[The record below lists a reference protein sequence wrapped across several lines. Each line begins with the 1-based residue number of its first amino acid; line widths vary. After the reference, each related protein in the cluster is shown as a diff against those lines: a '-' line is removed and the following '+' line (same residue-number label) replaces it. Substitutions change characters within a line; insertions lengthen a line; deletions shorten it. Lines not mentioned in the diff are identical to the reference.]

1 MFAHKPCLLISLRET
16 VVTIKV
22 VIEIGA
28 KLEIHH
34 RYLALRRL
42 HQNYDPPNGGHFE
55 RRAAVGWRNTHVT
68 AIRRSITL
76 AVNKFLLAYVIW
88 FKRVNFRQY
97 FVCLRE
103 RICSCSAR
111 YYLSAD
117 AIFGTIPVV
126 T

>member
-42 HQNYDPPNGGHFE
+42 HQNYDPQMADTSKDELLLDGGI
-55 RRAAVGWRNTHVT
+55 RTSQLYVAVS
-68 AIRRSITL
+68 RS
-76 AVNKFLLAYVIW
+76 
-88 FKRVNFRQY
+88 Q
-97 FVCLRE
+97 
-103 RICSCSAR
+103 
-111 YYLSAD
+111 
-117 AIFGTIPVV
+117 
-126 T
+126 